1 MYKVFVNENVII
13 LTNKIPFGSK
23 INLFDLKK
31 TSLIDIVSNV
41 KKHKKIFLFHKN
53 SEKLIL
59 NFKKKIKVIF
69 AGGGIVK
76 NNLDETLFI
85 YRRNKWDLPKG
96 KIDKGETIDQ
106 TALREV
112 KEETGIVDLKIVD
125 FRTKTYH
132 IFKKNNEYCLKET
145 TWYNMVSNF
154 DGEFIPE
161 LKEDITKVVW
171 KNDKKIKKI
180 KNTFPNIKLLLSI

>member
-1 MYKVFVNENVII
+1 M
-13 LTNKIPFGSK
+13 TNQIPFGSK

-31 TSLIDIVSNV
+31 ISLIDIISNV

-132 IFKKNNEYCLKET
+132 IFKKNKEYISK
-145 TWYNMVSNF
+145 Y
-154 DGEFIPE
+154 
-161 LKEDITKVVW
+161 KVV
-171 KNDKKIKKI
+171 IKYLI
-180 KNTFPNIKLLLSI
+180 NFY

>member
-31 TSLIDIVSNV
+31 ISLIDIISNV
-41 KKHKKIFLFHKN
+41 KKHKKIFLFHKS